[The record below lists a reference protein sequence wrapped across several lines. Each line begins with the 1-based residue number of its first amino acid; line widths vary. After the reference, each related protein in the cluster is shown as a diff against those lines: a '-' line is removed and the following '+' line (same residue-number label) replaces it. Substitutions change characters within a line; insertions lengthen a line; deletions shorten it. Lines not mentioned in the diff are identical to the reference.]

1 MEINELVCPC
11 KCAGT
16 MKYIHILCLKEWLNN
31 KKLVYNGER
40 VKSYFW
46 KNLECEL
53 CKYAF
58 ENKMQERLFEIM
70 EFDYPPTDYM
80 IMESVKSAPAKV
92 VHIFL
97 LNQND
102 EFKIG

>member
-1 MEINELVCPC
+1 MVCRICLGEDEVEGENSLICPC

-46 KNLECEL
+46 KALECEL
-53 CKYAF
+53 CKEPF
-58 ENKMQERLFEIM
+58 ENKM
-70 EFDYPPTDYM
+70 
-80 IMESVKSAPAKV
+80 
-92 VHIFL
+92 
-97 LNQND
+97 
-102 EFKIG
+102 